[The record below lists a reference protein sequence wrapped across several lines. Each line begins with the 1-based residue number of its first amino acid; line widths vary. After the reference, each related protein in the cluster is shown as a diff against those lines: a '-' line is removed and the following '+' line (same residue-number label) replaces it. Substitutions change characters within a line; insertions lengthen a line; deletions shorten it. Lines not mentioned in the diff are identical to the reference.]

1 MTISKRLYAN
11 NAKTTL
17 AADINS
23 AVTSITVVNGS
34 LFPAPGANEYFFI
47 TIELGPNIEI
57 IKVTGRSGN
66 TLTGCVR
73 AQENTT
79 ANAFTAGAR
88 VENRLTADSIGRFET
103 QVDTLKR
110 VASVDLLDTPI
121 NSNSETYI
129 CDSPDS
135 SGNPV
140 IAIRDTDVLW
150 RFSTH
155 SIISVR
161 GAVTTGTTTSLN
173 YTSSIGLLNDLVDGK
188 YIIQF
193 TTGAN
198 VGKNRRLTSMGVNTT
213 GWATALPVA
222 VSPGD
227 QFDIF
232 ISDASILADLADS
245 TNNSLLAVL
254 GNRGKRGYL
263 FYMGSL

>member
-17 AADINS
+17 AADIAS
-23 AVTSITVVNGS
+23 HVTSITVVDGS
-34 LFPAPGANEYFFI
+34 IFPNPGVNEYFFI
-47 TIELGPNIEI
+47 TLELGPKIEI
-57 IKVTGRSGN
+57 VKVTSRSGN
-66 TLTGCVR
+66 VLNGCVR
-73 AQENTT
+73 AQEGKP
-79 ANAFTAGAR
+79 AQSFTAGAR
-88 VENRLTADSIGRFET
+88 VENRVTADSLARFES

-110 VASVDLLDTPI
+110 ISSLDLLDTPI
-121 NSNSETYI
+121 NSNSQTYI

-140 IAIRDTDVLW
+140 IAIRDTDTLW

-155 SIISVR
+155 SIISVKA
-161 GAVTTGTTTSLN
+161 AVNSATTTSLV

-198 VGKNRRLTSMGVNTT
+198 LGQNRRLTSMGVNTI

-222 VSPGD
+222 PSPGD
-227 QFDIF
+227 LFDIF
-232 ISDASILADLADS
+232 ISDASILADIAD
-245 TNNSLLAVL
+245 TTDNSLLAAL
-254 GNRGKRGYL
+254 GNRAKRGYIY
-263 FYMGSL
+263 FIGNF